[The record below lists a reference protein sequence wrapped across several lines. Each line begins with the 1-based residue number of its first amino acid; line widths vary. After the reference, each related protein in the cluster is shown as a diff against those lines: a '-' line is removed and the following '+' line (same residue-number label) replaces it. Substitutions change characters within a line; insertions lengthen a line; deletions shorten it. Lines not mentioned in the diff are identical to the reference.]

1 MPLLTPTST
10 KRVVRVYAAP
20 MMNFRWLGTVSY
32 ADGLDLQNELVE
44 QRRRD
49 EIGDTVLL
57 LEHEPVYTIGRSR
70 DRSSLRDPDNL
81 PYPVFETNRG
91 GQATFHGPG
100 QLVGY
105 FIFDLNQYGR
115 DLHVY
120 LRQIEALLIDFAS
133 GFGIDAGRREGL
145 TGVWVGD
152 RKLASI
158 GVGVRKWVSMHGFG
172 LNVSSDLSGY
182 EAITPC
188 GISDVTMTSLS
199 TESHREIAV
208 EAAAREIEP
217 VIRAA
222 FAGVR
227 EALAAKD
234 GLTLEVDSSNQDL
247 A

>member
-1 MPLLTPTST
+1 
-10 KRVVRVYAAP
+10 
-20 MMNFRWLGTVSY
+20 MMDFRWLGTIAY
-32 ADGLDLQNELVE
+32 PDGLALQNDLVE
-44 QRRRD
+44 QRRAGL
-49 EIGDTVLL
+49 IGDTVLL
-57 LEHEPVYTIGRSR
+57 LEHEPVYTIGRTR
-70 DRSSLRDPDNL
+70 DRSSLRDPENL

-120 LRQIEALLIDFAS
+120 LRQIESLLIDFAS

-145 TGVWVGD
+145 TGVWVGN

-199 TESHREIAV
+199 TESRREITV
-208 EAAAREIEP
+208 ESAAREIEP
-217 VIRAA
+217 AIRAA
-222 FAGVR
+222 FDGFRTVEATPHEYSRDR
-227 EALAAKD
+227 E
-234 GLTLEVDSSNQDL
+234 V
-247 A
+247 